1 MRLIASIVPFPSLM
15 GEGEGEGQFAIVIS
29 STVWRPH
36 RNSNTA
42 SLQNV
47 ETGSFV

>member
-15 GEGEGEGQFAIVIS
+15 GVGEGQFAIVIS

-36 RNSNTA
+36 GNKSN
-42 SLQNV
+42 
-47 ETGSFV
+47 